1 MGKPHA
7 PQSVKNS
14 EGRGGLSGLASNSC
28 LIASAVP
35 ERTPLHPITG
45 TGS

>member
-7 PQSVKNS
+7 PQFVKNS
-14 EGRGGLSGLASNSC
+14 EGRGGLSGVASNRC
-28 LIASAVP
+28 LVASAVS
-35 ERTPLHPITG
+35 ERTRLHPITG